1 MTKHMNNEAGKLAG
15 KVAVVTGA
23 SKGIGAE
30 IARAF
35 GREGAS
41 VVVHYNS
48 SKADA
53 DAVAAEVRELGGNA
67 VIVGADVSGEDAG
80 TTIVNAAVEN
90 FGRLDVLVNNAGIS
104 EFRAFEEFTADHYE
118 RQFRTNVLGT
128 MLITAAAVKHFET
141 GASIINIGS
150 SATEFTPPAASVY
163 IATKG
168 AIDAFTR
175 ALASELGPRGI
186 RVNCIKPGMTVTE
199 KQFDDD
205 STVSDFVKT
214 FVEQTPL
221 RRLGKTTDI
230 ANAAIFLASDASAFI
245 TGERILV
252 SGGLR

>member
-1 MTKHMNNEAGKLAG
+1 MNNTTGKLAG
-15 KVAVVTGA
+15 KVAIVTGA

-30 IARAF
+30 IASAL

-53 DAVAAEVRELGGNA
+53 DAVAAEVRELGGKA
-67 VIVGADVSGEDAG
+67 VIVSADVSGEDAG
-80 TTIVNAAVEN
+80 KIIVDAAIEN
-90 FGRLDVLVNNAGIS
+90 FGRLDILVNNAGIS
-104 EFRAFEEFTADHYE
+104 EFRTFDEFTADHYE
-118 RQFRTNVLGT
+118 PQFRTNVLGP
-128 MLITAAAVKHFET
+128 MLVTAAAVKHLGA
-141 GASIINIGS
+141 GASIVNIGS

-163 IATKG
+163 IASKG
-168 AIDAFTR
+168 AIDALTS
-175 ALASELGPRGI
+175 ALANELGPLGI

-230 ANAAIFLASDASAFI
+230 ASVAVFLATDDSAFV
-245 TGERILV
+245 TGERLLV